1 MGAMDLTVVVY
12 GSCRWIWLLWVR
24 WFDFLCYCLW
34 LQVDLASGDNGGGF
48 FFFFFFLGGLW
59 WWVDVASGGGFFY
72 LFFAMVCDVG

>member
-24 WFDFLCYCLW
+24 GFDFLCCCLW

-48 FFFFFFLGGLW
+48 FFFFFF
-59 WWVDVASGGGFFY
+59 
-72 LFFAMVCDVG
+72 

>member
-24 WFDFLCYCLW
+24 GFDFLCCCLW
-34 LQVDLASGDNGGGF
+34 LQVDLASGDNGGG